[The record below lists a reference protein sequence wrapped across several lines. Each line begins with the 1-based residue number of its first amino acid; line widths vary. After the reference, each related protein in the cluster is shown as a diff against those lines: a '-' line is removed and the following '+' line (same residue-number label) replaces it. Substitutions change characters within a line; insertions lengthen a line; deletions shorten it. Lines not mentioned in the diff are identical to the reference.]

1 MKSFLPVLAILFG
14 LFCLSAPALAQ
25 EAAPAEGQEPASA
38 ESQSGP
44 GPTALLPPERAPAFT
59 LETTPEDS
67 PEMAKKKAALRLFK
81 AYSVVSGQLNA
92 CKGQSSEAGK
102 AVSGYG
108 SRNGNTL
115 SLIMSVIKKHGGIT
129 PDIRLALD
137 DEIGASIK
145 AGLNDCQGLARKVA
159 KGELDLHKAPEYAED
174 YQLTKAKK

>member
-1 MKSFLPVLAILFG
+1 MKSFFPVLAILFS
-14 LFCLSAPALAQ
+14 LFCLSVPALAQ
-25 EAAPAEGQEPASA
+25 EAGSAESREPAPAEN
-38 ESQSGP
+38 QSVP
-44 GPTALLPPERAPAFT
+44 GPTALLPPERAPAFN
-59 LETTPEDS
+59 LETNPEDS

-81 AYSVVSGQLNA
+81 AYSAVSGQLNA

-102 AVSGYG
+102 AASGYN

-129 PDIRLALD
+129 PDIRLVLD

-145 AGLNDCQGLARKVA
+145 AGLNDCQGVARKVA

-174 YQLTKAKK
+174 YQLIKAKK